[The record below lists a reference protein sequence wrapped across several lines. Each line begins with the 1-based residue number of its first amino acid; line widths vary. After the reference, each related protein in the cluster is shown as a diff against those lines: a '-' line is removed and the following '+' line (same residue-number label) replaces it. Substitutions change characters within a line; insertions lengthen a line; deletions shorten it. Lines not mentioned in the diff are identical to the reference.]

1 MQLNET
7 FIATINI
14 PLGFLLI
21 ETSASHIYRI
31 SFSHSVLETKVP
43 PLALLEETKA
53 QLQAY
58 FQGSLRQ
65 FDLPLSL
72 QGTAFQK
79 QVWNEL
85 QSIPYASTSTY
96 LQLAK
101 RLGNTKSIRAAAAA
115 NGKNPIV
122 ILIPCHRV
130 IGANGALT
138 GYAGGL
144 QRKRWLLDLEAKTA
158 GIPSLL

>member
-1 MQLNET
+1 
-7 FIATINI
+7 
-14 PLGFLLI
+14 
-21 ETSASHIYRI
+21 
-31 SFSHSVLETKVP
+31 
-43 PLALLEETKA
+43 
-53 QLQAY
+53 
-58 FQGSLRQ
+58 
-65 FDLPLSL
+65 
-72 QGTAFQK
+72 
-79 QVWNEL
+79 
-85 QSIPYASTSTY
+85 
-96 LQLAK
+96 LAK